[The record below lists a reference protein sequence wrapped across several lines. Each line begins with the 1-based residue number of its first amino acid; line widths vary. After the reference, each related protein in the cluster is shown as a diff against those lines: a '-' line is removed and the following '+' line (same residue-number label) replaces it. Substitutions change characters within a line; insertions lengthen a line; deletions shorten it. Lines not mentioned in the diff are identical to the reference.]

1 MRQSQMYNSYLTGQ
15 KLEHLVNKYE
25 LIGCLAVQDFWT
37 IMSMEHRQ
45 LFSVLD
51 CTWNRQL
58 DEMYGFV
65 EHFGNIF
72 NTFHRC
78 DGDIKIFLTLMV
90 DPCYLKTDLTL
101 EIVKSIKLTK
111 FMDQNG

>member
-1 MRQSQMYNSYLTGQ
+1 MNLKRMRQSQLYNSYLTGQ

-25 LIGCLAVQDFWT
+25 LLGCLAVQDFWT

-45 LFSVLD
+45 LFLVLD

-78 DGDIKIFLTLMV
+78 DGDTKI
-90 DPCYLKTDLTL
+90 YHA
-101 EIVKSIKLTK
+101 
-111 FMDQNG
+111 NGGSLLPQDRFDTANKIN